1 MNKTV
6 DIIIKVVLLGVI
18 VTLAYL
24 IVAGIQ
30 KPIDFEK
37 ERAFRFNVTIQRLKD
52 IRTAQVAFRERY
64 GYFTPSFD
72 TLIHFINSDNI
83 RVIKAIGTV
92 PDTLTE
98 KEALNLGI
106 IQRDTFFV
114 PIKDSLF
121 KHINYKI
128 ENMRFSPVGK
138 KVEFKMDTASVLTGS
153 GVWVKVFQCY
163 VLYDDILDGLDRQL
177 IINYKSLK
185 KDTCLRVGS
194 LTEATNNAGN
204 WE

>member
-18 VTLAYL
+18 VLLAYL

-37 ERAFRFNVTIQRLKD
+37 ERVKRFDLTINRLKD
-52 IRTAQVAFRERY
+52 IRTAQIVYRERY
-64 GYFTPSFD
+64 GYYTPSFD
-72 TLIHFINSDNI
+72 SLINFIKNDDI
-83 RVIKAIGTV
+83 RVIRAIGMV

-98 KEALNLGI
+98 KEALKLGI
-106 IQRDTFFV
+106 IERDTFYV
-114 PIKDSLF
+114 PIIDSLF
-121 KHINYKI
+121 KHIDYKI
-128 ENMRFSPVGK
+128 EDIRRIPVGK
-138 KVEFKMDTASVLTGS
+138 KNEFKMDTASVLTGS

-163 VLYDDILDGLDRQL
+163 ALYDDILDGLDRQL
-177 IINYKSLK
+177 IVNYKAQK
-185 KDTCLRVGS
+185 NDTCLRVGS